1 MYASIGGSCQYLGAN
16 DRMPLGSARS
26 YRLPR
31 SAPWR
36 AWQVHLVLTSTLLLT
51 KGSPPSRLIQLLHL
65 HFHSSNLCLCE
76 VVLRALGVYCLLIRN
91 PDDNYATLVH
101 DFASIDRQPF
111 LTSPMLL
118 DGPSHGHASHTLSSS
133 NTVVAL
139 DDPRAE
145 LDVVQA
151 EVARVSQTLKALM
164 DKTHVLRA
172 RINDMY
178 SPVIRRLPPEITA
191 EIFQACVPV
200 FDMEDTNS
208 NTSIPLQ
215 LGSVC
220 SSWRRIAWAAPTL
233 WSSLTLRLNTT
244 NIGTQITLLEEWLHR
259 TGDLP
264 LSLRLCSEE
273 EIHWSSAPT
282 PGTAI
287 EVIRKYASRWKD
299 LDLRLPTSCYKYLP
313 TSDNCLPLL
322 QSLNLNPPGG
332 QGERR
337 HKVDMSNSAKIH
349 HLSLSCVYLIS
360 MKFQWVHVTHLRLEA
375 FYVDECLEALRQS
388 PQLEVCLLRNI
399 IGGDDGHALPEA
411 PLILPTLHTLSIEN
425 EKDTHI
431 ALLLDIIAIPHTTH
445 FSYSGR
451 NLVHLSSL
459 CALILRSAAL
469 ETITIH
475 QTAIGDDDSF
485 DTLLRAMKGVKKFS
499 FSTSSMQTGHS
510 PLDDNLLRM
519 CNPGLVA
526 PGDECLLPRLES
538 LEYRGPQTFSWPVLL
553 ETLESRGP
561 KRLASSGSSTASQT
575 ALVQGESGANPS
587 EKAGDDA
594 RPDGEPGGPKLAP
607 RRAEV
612 FDWKSLGLNL
622 VLPVGDKPNFPVE
635 HDIHRFGSLTTKWD
649 IQVTSIDQEREITRP
664 LIAL

>member
-1 MYASIGGSCQYLGAN
+1 MHTRVIE
-16 DRMPLGSARS
+16 
-26 YRLPR
+26 
-31 SAPWR
+31 
-36 AWQVHLVLTSTLLLT
+36 TLC
-51 KGSPPSRLIQLLHL
+51 I
-65 HFHSSNLCLCE
+65 CE
-76 VVLRALGVYCLLIRN
+76 VVLRAFGVYSLLIRN
-91 PDDNYATLVH
+91 PNDNYATFVH
-101 DFASIDRQPF
+101 ILASIDWQTF

-118 DGPSHGHASHTLSSS
+118 DGQSHGHASHTLSSS
-133 NTVVAL
+133 NTVVSP

-145 LDVVQA
+145 LDIVQA

-178 SPVIRRLPPEITA
+178 SPVIRHLPPEITA
-191 EIFQACVPV
+191 EIFQACIPV
-200 FDMEDTNS
+200 FDMEDINS
-208 NTSIPLQ
+208 STSIPLQ

-220 SSWRRIAWAAPTL
+220 SSWRRIAWTAPTL
-233 WSSLTLRLNTT
+233 WSSLTLQLNTS
-244 NIGTQITLLEEWLHR
+244 NIATQIILLEEWLSR

-273 EIHWSSAPT
+273 EIHWSSSPT

-299 LDLRLPTSCYKYLP
+299 LDLRLPTSCYKFLP
-313 TSDNCLPLL
+313 TSESCLPLL

-337 HKVDMSNSAKIH
+337 HKVDMSNSAKIQ

-360 MKFQWVHVTHLRLEA
+360 MKFQWVHVTQLRLEA

-399 IGGDDGHALPEA
+399 IGGDDGHTLPEA
-411 PLILPTLHTLSIEN
+411 PLILPTLRTLSIEN

-431 ALLLDIIAIPHTTH
+431 ALLLDTIAIPRTTH

-469 ETITIH
+469 ETIAIS
-475 QTAIGDDDSF
+475 QTAIGEDDSF
-485 DTLLRAMKGVKKFS
+485 DTLLRSMKGVKKFS
-499 FSTSSMQTGHS
+499 FTTSSMHSGHS

-526 PGDECLLPRLES
+526 PGEECLLPRLES

-561 KRLASSGSSTASQT
+561 KLMATRRSSAAAPTAMLQD
-575 ALVQGESGANPS
+575 ESDADPS

-607 RRAEV
+607 RAEI
-612 FDWKSLGLNL
+612 FDWKSLGLNIIL
-622 VLPVGDKPNFPVE
+622 RLGDTPIFPVA
-635 HDIHRFGSLTTKWD
+635 HDLHRFGALTTKCN
-649 IQVTSIDQEREITRP
+649 IQLTSIDQESRETTRP